1 MDDTQTVAMTASAAG
16 YSDGTD
22 TLDVT
27 DDDTAPANPGNV
39 DGDEDFDANDSFL
52 IHLVKLSGT
61 DAQIGQSKSSS
72 LLTEAQIRIVITQ
85 LNIMAD
91 VDGDGDFDANDSFL
105 IHLVKLAGTDAQI
118 DQSRGGSP
126 LTAAAIRANINALGG
141 DSTTSSVASQSSQV
155 LQSVLARVPKN
166 DDAGAILTSRSN
178 NWTPVVDSSDR
189 NLFANV
195 DVDEDAVSVD
205 MAGVTLPD
213 STGEFV
219 WEEFRQWIDA
229 I

>member
-1 MDDTQTVAMTASAAG
+1 TMVTIAAGQTASAPFTVSGVDDAIIDGIQTVTVTASAAG
-16 YSDGTD
+16 HADGTD
-22 TLDVT
+22 VVDVT
-27 DDDTAPANPGNV
+27 DDEAAAPSPGKV
-39 DGDEDFDANDSFL
+39 DGDDDFDANDSFL

-126 LTAAAIRANINALGG
+126 LTAAAIRAN
-141 DSTTSSVASQSSQV
+141 
-155 LQSVLARVPKN
+155 
-166 DDAGAILTSRSN
+166 
-178 NWTPVVDSSDR
+178 
-189 NLFANV
+189 
-195 DVDEDAVSVD
+195 
-205 MAGVTLPD
+205 
-213 STGEFV
+213 
-219 WEEFRQWIDA
+219 
-229 I
+229 

>member
-1 MDDTQTVAMTASAAG
+1 
-16 YSDGTD
+16 
-22 TLDVT
+22 
-27 DDDTAPANPGNV
+27 
-39 DGDEDFDANDSFL
+39 
-52 IHLVKLSGT
+52 
-61 DAQIGQSKSSS
+61 
-72 LLTEAQIRIVITQ
+72 
-85 LNIMAD
+85 
-91 VDGDGDFDANDSFL
+91 
-105 IHLVKLAGTDAQI
+105 
-118 DQSRGGSP
+118 
-126 LTAAAIRANINALGG
+126 TAAAIRANINALGG

-205 MAGVTLPD
+205 MAGVTLPA